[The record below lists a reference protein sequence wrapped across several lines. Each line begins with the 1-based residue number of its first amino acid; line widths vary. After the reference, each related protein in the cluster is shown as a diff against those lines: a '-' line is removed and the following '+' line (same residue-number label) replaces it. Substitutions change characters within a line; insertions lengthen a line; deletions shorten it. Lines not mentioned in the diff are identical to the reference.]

1 MKKYEKI
8 VLIILYIVCGMYIAS
23 RLLSEL
29 SRIAPF
35 YYNGS
40 FSYFKATFDFNIFDT
55 EISSMI
61 LKQCIAISVVG
72 LVIGFLNL
80 TRKQRIL
87 HITTIILIVKLIPAL
102 FRHGVFDLQTVLILI
117 ITCFIS
123 SEVISYIKLR
133 IMTKLEK
140 DK

>member
-1 MKKYEKI
+1 MKRLFLI
-8 VLIILYIVCGMYIAS
+8 VLYILCGIFIVS
-23 RLLSEL
+23 RILSNL

-35 YYNGS
+35 YSNGS

-55 EISSMI
+55 EISSTI
-61 LKQCIAISVVG
+61 LKQCIATSVVG
-72 LVIGFLNL
+72 LIIVFLNL

-87 HITTIILIVKLIPAL
+87 HIATIILIVKLIPAL

-123 SEVISYIKLR
+123 SELITYIKLK

-140 DK
+140 AK

>member
-8 VLIILYIVCGMYIAS
+8 ILIVLYILCGIFIVS
-23 RLLSEL
+23 RILSNL

-35 YYNGS
+35 YSNGS
-40 FSYFKATFDFNIFDT
+40 YSYFKATFDFNIFDT
-55 EISSMI
+55 EISSTI

-72 LVIGFLNL
+72 LIIGFLNL

-87 HITTIILIVKLIPAL
+87 HIATIILIVKLIPAL
-102 FRHGVFDLQTVLILI
+102 FRHGVFDLQTVLILL

-123 SEVISYIKLR
+123 SELISYIKL
-133 IMTKLEK
+133 KLV
-140 DK
+140 